1 MRPLLLMSFLLA
13 RYWARPRQTCA
24 GAAIR
29 CPEAL
34 VRDLAHNSLEVSDT
48 VTDGNCGVHGFGLS
62 LADGGKHNK
71 ILSSTHAFKEFRA
84 MMNTN
89 TEGMIAYL
97 RKRCVDAMVK
107 IKNHIMWEGME
118 FKNLALSMSSE
129 KESFDAYL
137 TRMAADGIWLDAN
150 AIHTLATSFKV
161 DVLVW
166 QQGMDQTILGHS
178 LSRNAASAYK
188 RSADPDGWS
197 SDASG
202 AYGRSADRDWGLVKR
217 VEQLKKQ
224 VHQLQTQNTLLR
236 TAGLIQMSPRVD
248 AGAAG
253 SGGAGAGGAG
263 AGGSD
268 AGGSAAGGA
277 DADGDE
283 TRGAD
288 AGVADLPDGVPLWYD
303 PFCVLDRIRDAHGLD
318 IITSMSMSQ
327 THLQTD
333 IGRMFSHDAR
343 RD

>member
-1 MRPLLLMSFLLA
+1 
-13 RYWARPRQTCA
+13 
-24 GAAIR
+24 
-29 CPEAL
+29 
-34 VRDLAHNSLEVSDT
+34 
-48 VTDGNCGVHGFGLS
+48 
-62 LADGGKHNK
+62 
-71 ILSSTHAFKEFRA
+71 
-84 MMNTN
+84 
-89 TEGMIAYL
+89 MIAYL
-97 RKRCVDAMVK
+97 RKRCVDAVVK
-107 IKNHIMWEGME
+107 IKSHIMWEGMV

-137 TRMAADGIWLDAN
+137 TRMAADGVWL
-150 AIHTLATSFKV
+150 
-161 DVLVW
+161 
-166 QQGMDQTILGHS
+166 
-178 LSRNAASAYK
+178 
-188 RSADPDGWS
+188 
-197 SDASG
+197 
-202 AYGRSADRDWGLVKR
+202 RSADRDRGLVKR

-224 VHQLQTQNTLLR
+224 VHQLQTQNTLLL

-253 SGGAGAGGAG
+253 SGGAGAGGN
-263 AGGSD
+263 D

-283 TRGAD
+283 IRGAD

-333 IGRMFSHDAR
+333 IGRMFSHAR

>member
-1 MRPLLLMSFLLA
+1 MQWSKL
-13 RYWARPRQTCA
+13 
-24 GAAIR
+24 
-29 CPEAL
+29 
-34 VRDLAHNSLEVSDT
+34 
-48 VTDGNCGVHGFGLS
+48 
-62 LADGGKHNK
+62 
-71 ILSSTHAFKEFRA
+71 
-84 MMNTN
+84 
-89 TEGMIAYL
+89 
-97 RKRCVDAMVK
+97 
-107 IKNHIMWEGME
+107 MWEGMV

-137 TRMAADGIWLDAN
+137 TRMAADGVWLDAN

-188 RSADPDGWS
+188 RSADPDGWSSDASGAYGRSAGWGSAYKKSGDGGWS

-288 AGVADLPDGVPLWYD
+288 AGVADLPDGVPLWYG
-303 PFCVLDRIRDAHGLD
+303 PYCVLDRIRDAHGLD

-333 IGRMFSHDAR
+333 IGRMFSHAR